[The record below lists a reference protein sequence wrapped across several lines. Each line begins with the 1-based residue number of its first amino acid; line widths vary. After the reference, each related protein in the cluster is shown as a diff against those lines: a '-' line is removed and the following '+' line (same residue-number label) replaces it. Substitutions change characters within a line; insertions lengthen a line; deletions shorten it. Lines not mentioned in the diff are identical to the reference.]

1 MDGRN
6 HNHAHHHESHV
17 QISTTSLPPANP
29 IDGIVNSLPDLNV
42 HSHGHHH
49 HDHGHAMQ
57 MFFHGGFREVILFD
71 FWRTETFYG
80 LFFSLIL
87 VFLMAVLY
95 EGAKW
100 FRVYFQLWTSV
111 SQKSSGCI
119 SMDAVRGKF
128 RRSQHGV
135 EAALIEKAT
144 AAVTNSSASG
154 CNACDGTADD
164 SLKNTIGSQQQV
176 YAPTVVRPAPISPNM
191 TINRWTWL
199 MSYISREFPPSTCRM
214 FETLIYIFQLVLAY
228 WLMLISMTFN
238 TYLTAAVVLG
248 AGFGHWLF
256 ANVKCAPPSRCVCPA
271 CGDGGGAPEQV
282 ESFTSDPFRFLF
294 THWLMT
300 SPPLGHFPDEDG
312 CWQIR
317 NLVEKDFDD
326 VFELCSKAFP
336 LDYPLDWY
344 KSVVAG
350 QFISFGLFRD
360 DLLTALIVA
369 QRKQIFECE
378 YEDRNLYKDP
388 NATAIYILSLAVSD
402 RYRRRGIGTLL
413 LNHLITNYS
422 VPLASK
428 LIFLHVLSDN
438 HSAIVFY
445 RKNGFRHHMTLPKYY
460 LIDGQYRDGQTFVLF
475 TSQGVFGEFVS
486 SVGDWCA
493 MAMSF
498 LTSPFW
504 RCFFNKNQTL
514 NGRTN
519 ANYRHVK

>member
-176 YAPTVVRPAPISPNM
+176 YAPTVMIMVDDVDNTGDDAGKQLHGVSDALNGTDTPSPLPAASASADHLHQPASSDTFIS
-191 TINRWTWL
+191 
-199 MSYISREFPPSTCRM
+199 E
-214 FETLIYIFQLVLAY
+214 AK
-228 WLMLISMTFN
+228 
-238 TYLTAAVVLG
+238 TAQ
-248 AGFGHWLF
+248 
-256 ANVKCAPPSRCVCPA
+256 NVK
-271 CGDGGGAPEQV
+271 V
-282 ESFTSDPFRFLF
+282 E
-294 THWLMT
+294 
-300 SPPLGHFPDEDG
+300 
-312 CWQIR
+312 
-317 NLVEKDFDD
+317 
-326 VFELCSKAFP
+326 
-336 LDYPLDWY
+336 
-344 KSVVAG
+344 
-350 QFISFGLFRD
+350 
-360 DLLTALIVA
+360 TANP
-369 QRKQIFECE
+369 Q
-378 YEDRNLYKDP
+378 
-388 NATAIYILSLAVSD
+388 
-402 RYRRRGIGTLL
+402 
-413 LNHLITNYS
+413 
-422 VPLASK
+422 
-428 LIFLHVLSDN
+428 
-438 HSAIVFY
+438 
-445 RKNGFRHHMTLPKYY
+445 
-460 LIDGQYRDGQTFVLF
+460 
-475 TSQGVFGEFVS
+475 
-486 SVGDWCA
+486 
-493 MAMSF
+493 
-498 LTSPFW
+498 
-504 RCFFNKNQTL
+504 
-514 NGRTN
+514 
-519 ANYRHVK
+519 RHVKAGKKPRILATARKRCVTTATGAAPSTTSAMEQRKGDLQQLNTTITIPYNNNEAATELRAGRRACA